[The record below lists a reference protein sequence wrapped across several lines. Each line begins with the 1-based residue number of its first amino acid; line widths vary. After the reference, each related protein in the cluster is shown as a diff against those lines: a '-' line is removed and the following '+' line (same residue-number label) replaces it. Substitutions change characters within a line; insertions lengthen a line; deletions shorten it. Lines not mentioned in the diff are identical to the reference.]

1 MTVNEPAKR
10 VHVPIIRNGDLYK
23 PFSVIC
29 YTRQLTAIENKD
41 YIGRYSLE
49 QSRIYFEPGEKV
61 KLNQINALINKANFN
76 LNYKG

>member
-1 MTVNEPAKR
+1 MIAISVGFNLTSIIVSEPSKR
-10 VHVPIIRNGDLYK
+10 VSVPIVRYGDLYK

-61 KLNQINALINKANFN
+61 IYYI
-76 LNYKG
+76 